1 MVRGTTPTHTFL
13 TDVDLTDAEALYVT
27 YKQNGRILVEKA
39 LEDVSISEDMVTVR
53 LTQAETLRF
62 SPIGRV
68 RMQIRARFAD
78 GTAIACSVIEADVN
92 EILKDGEI

>member
-1 MVRGTTPTHTFL
+1 MMRGTTPTHTFT
-13 TDVDLTDAEALYVT
+13 TDVDLTDAEVLYVT
-27 YKQNGRILVEKA
+27 YKQNGRVVVEKT
-39 LEDVSISEDMVTVR
+39 LEDVKVTAEAVTVR
-53 LTQAETLRF
+53 LTQAETLGF

-78 GTAIACSVIEADVN
+78 GTAIACDEIKADVK